1 MSIFENFR
9 SNHFSTSASK
19 ISYRGEDDTLPRIAF
34 IFRIMPRCE
43 NRKEEYEEKR
53 SLRRREGGGILLLT
67 LVSRLNPLAG
77 AINILVMMSDETLRG
92 GSGSQENE
100 LFSND
105 AEGKR
110 EKGRERERVK
120 KGRDE

>member
-1 MSIFENFR
+1 MSIFKNFR

-53 SLRRREGGGILLLT
+53 SLRRREGRILLLT

-92 GSGSQENE
+92 ESGSQENE
-100 LFSND
+100 LLSND